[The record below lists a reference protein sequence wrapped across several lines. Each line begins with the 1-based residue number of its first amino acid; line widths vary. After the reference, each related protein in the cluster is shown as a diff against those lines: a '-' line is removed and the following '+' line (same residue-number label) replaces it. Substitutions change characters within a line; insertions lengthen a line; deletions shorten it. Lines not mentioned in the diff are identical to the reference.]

1 MRIELYDLRMLFH
14 KKAVPLCVHLDKN
27 AKLAACRQTKVMPQT
42 IKHYINF
49 MKKHFYFIAAICML
63 FAATLQVKAY
73 DLSYHFY
80 IPAAQ
85 GFVSESGYAMQWH
98 YEGSSESQIAAL
110 TADPDASSW
119 YQAIVSLSDYD
130 YNPIQFTLLN
140 ASTAEAATESVACEY
155 ATFGGYGL
163 LGKKADGSHFLY
175 FTTDEWSATY
185 PNDYLPYNLQ
195 AHQGQ
200 DTLYVSWESNSDP
213 GNWRVYVYDAND
225 LTQELSYNYL
235 YTKEGYVI
243 LSNSE
248 PMQIVWKV
256 VPNIYYEAQEA
267 LSVYSAPMSVLPSP
281 KVATNIHG
289 VLNADGTYTFSWD
302 AAESPDVKQ
311 YWINVLD
318 PTGKSVYS
326 SDKYL
331 RATSVTASIQA
342 MYSGTYSIVIAS
354 YGEDTWNSLGEGR
367 GTFEV
372 VPVAAHD
379 ITVRIML
386 GANSGIDTSTGVK
399 FDVEKTA
406 GNTEEVDATQESYG
420 WYSYTFNTTE
430 RGARVGVKNS
440 GYYYTPMIDIYGDT
454 CVEYNQYSGYRE
466 AECDARAND
475 YVPHDILVS
484 QNEDGTYTVSWLM
497 DATQR
502 VAYYRVYMSNSMTG
516 EYVLQLDE
524 CPIAQAIT
532 SGALAA
538 GFYYIQIAVFEQV
551 PNQWGGYDIYQIG
564 SANSYYNVEEQAS
577 HDITVRVLPQPGAGD
592 WIALTYNADNYDYT
606 DQVMF
611 EKEGEGPWYSCTFNT
626 TSPVV
631 NIKFLTTE
639 DYFYGGDG
647 KLIACGENTCIEFD
661 GEFRV
666 ADCNTTLK
674 DYSIS
679 NVQREDL
686 GGGKMTFSWE
696 CASTPEQF
704 AIYLCDADESPF
716 KVFKAD
722 GQARSFTGTVMV
734 DSAMATV
741 KWYVLPI
748 LQKDA
753 YLFDLKADG
762 APFALEASPY
772 IPKNINASVN
782 SDGTWTITWDPC
794 PEPVFAYSVYNSADG
809 YTMWTNDLTF
819 TTSNIP
825 SVGTFTVRITPQMPY
840 GEEGGTKTA
849 TFDVLPVPAR
859 DITIRVLIH
868 PDATGSAQQMYIP
881 DTYSYIDYV
890 DEGNGWYSY
899 TINSTLPAQSFQL
912 FGSQYTVS
920 KDTCFEYVSYLN
932 YAPCDATPHD
942 YRIDPASLQAVS
954 TPGRVTFSWA
964 PMSEKASQYTLEIQR
979 NQGYYWSSVHYHEVN
994 DTNYTY
1000 MVPDNQDGM
1009 EVRWVVYPSAPHHLY
1024 NQQCVG
1030 NEFTLQK
1037 SLIVLSNLQLTTSD
1051 SIHYHFTWESNT
1063 DTIQYQ
1069 FQISQGYYGA
1079 PLVSTILPNK
1089 AYDYTFLSGQNA
1101 YNCRVRAV
1109 NAAGEPL
1116 SDWISYVDGEGRDY
1130 FFVKSSL
1137 RIISN
1142 LQGAIAGNL
1151 LNYTWS
1157 SSVGK
1162 VFAYLE
1168 CQTAESYYITIF
1180 SDSIIN
1186 GNALS
1191 VPAAMDGRYVLRLT
1205 PAIEYAPGE
1214 YTPLSEE
1221 AMCTL
1226 NYFSTPTYHISI
1238 STTTGGFLPDDPSG
1252 DYPAGF
1258 IIYLRIMNEEGYRF
1272 IGWSDGNTEWRRAL
1286 IVEEA
1291 VSLIALFEPVPVYN
1305 VTFAATTGGKIKLN
1319 YSETEID
1326 RVDTTAYEGNFFNVE
1341 AVPAE
1346 GYVFY
1351 EWSDGY
1357 DNTNLSRSIYI
1368 SQDTMITAV
1377 FRPICYI
1384 TIPAAVGGRVQVSG
1398 AEYDKKT
1405 KKYSCVYGTEI
1416 TLKAD
1421 PDEGYRFAQWSDGD
1435 ENVTR
1440 TIIVTESINLAA
1452 TFSSVESP
1460 LSQYTLRVLS
1470 ADVELGVVS
1479 QVSGTYSEGD
1489 KITISATPNER
1500 AEFVQWS
1507 DGNTSATRVITINQ
1521 DLTLTAFF
1529 AVKQITLNI
1538 SAGVGGSVNAEVS
1551 GTYEYGTVITIIAT
1565 PAEGYHF
1572 VQWSDGYNFPSY
1584 DITLTEDLNLT
1595 ATFAQQSYRVT
1606 FLNADGSLIESDSYF
1621 YGEIPACSVTP
1632 TLEPTEE
1639 WIYTFEGWTPEI
1651 TAVTG
1656 NAVYIAQYSQSHA
1669 GGTGFMNAEVTEKAQ
1684 KLLINGQIY
1693 IIRAGKIYTIQ
1704 GQVVK

>member
-1 MRIELYDLRMLFH
+1 
-14 KKAVPLCVHLDKN
+14 
-27 AKLAACRQTKVMPQT
+27 
-42 IKHYINF
+42 
-49 MKKHFYFIAAICML
+49 MKKILTFLFAAICML
-63 FAATLQVKAY
+63 FAAQQVRAY
-73 DLSYHFY
+73 DFPYYFY
-80 IPAAQ
+80 IPASL
-85 GFVSESGYAMQWH
+85 GFATESGCAMQW
-98 YEGSSESQIAAL
+98 YVEGEDAQIALL
-110 TADPDASSW
+110 TADPEASNW
-119 YQAIVSLSDYD
+119 YIATVSRDNYD
-130 YNPIQFTLLN
+130 YEINFNLLN
-140 ASTAEAATESVACEY
+140 APTQEAATQSLANPY
-155 ATFGGYGL
+155 GTYGGYFLVGNDA
-163 LGKKADGSHFLY
+163 GGSFQLY
-175 FTTDEWSATY
+175 GVDSYDSQY
-185 PNDYLPYNLQ
+185 PNDYRPYNLQ
-195 AHQGQ
+195 AYQGQ

-213 GNWRVYVYDAND
+213 YSWQVYVYDAND
-225 LTQELSYNYL
+225 LNSAIANTFVYEYQKS
-235 YTKEGYVI
+235 GYVR
-243 LSNSE
+243 LNNAES
-248 PMQIVWKV
+248 MQIVWKV
-256 VPNIYYEAQEA
+256 VPNVSYDVQQA
-267 LSVYSAPMSVLPSP
+267 LTVYSEPMTVLPSP
-281 KVATNIHG
+281 KVATNIHAT
-289 VLNADGTYTFSWD
+289 LNADGTYTFSWD
-302 AAESPDVKQ
+302 AAQSPDVKQ

-326 SDKYL
+326 SENYL
-331 RATSVTASIQA
+331 RTTSITGSIKA
-342 MYSGTYSIVIAS
+342 MFSGTYSIVIAS

-372 VPVAAHD
+372 APVAAHD

-386 GANSGIDTSTGVK
+386 GDNSGIDTSAGVK
-399 FDVEKTA
+399 FEVEKTA
-406 GNTEEVDATQESYG
+406 GNSEEVDATQESYG

-430 RGARVGVKNS
+430 RGACVGVKNS
-440 GYYYTPMIDIYGDT
+440 GYYYTPMMEVYGDT
-454 CVEYNQYSGYRE
+454 CVEYSTNFGYRE

-502 VAYYRVYMSNSMTG
+502 VAYYRVYMHNSMTG
-516 EYVLQLDE
+516 ECVLQLDE

-538 GFYYIQIAVFEQV
+538 GFYYIQITVFEQV
-551 PNQWGGYDIYQIG
+551 PNQWGGYNIYQIG

-592 WIALTYNADNYDYT
+592 WLALTYNTDNYDYT
-606 DQVMF
+606 DQVTF
-611 EKEGEGPWYSCTFNT
+611 EKEGEGPWYSYTFNT

-639 DYFYGGDG
+639 DYFYGRDG

-666 ADCNTTLK
+666 ADCSTALK

-722 GQARSFTGTVMV
+722 GSARSFTGTVMV

-753 YLFDLKADG
+753 YLWDLRADG

-772 IPKNINASVN
+772 IPTNINASAN
-782 SDGTWTITWDPC
+782 SNGTWTITWDPC

-809 YTMWTNDLTF
+809 YTMWTNDPTF

-825 SVGTFTVRITPQMPY
+825 SVGTFTVRITPQMPN

-912 FGSQYTVS
+912 FGNQYTVS

-964 PMSEKASQYTLEIQR
+964 PISEKASQYTLEIQR
-979 NQGYYWSSVHYHEVN
+979 NQGYYWSSVHYQTID

-1000 MVPDNQDGM
+1000 IVPDDQDGL

-1063 DTIQYQ
+1063 DTIQYEL
-1069 FQISQGYYGA
+1069 QISQGYYGT

-1089 AYDYTFLSGQNA
+1089 AYDYTFLSGQNT

-1130 FFVKSSL
+1130 FFIKSSL

-1142 LQGAIAGNL
+1142 LQGSVVGNQ

-1191 VPAAMDGRYVLRLT
+1191 VTAAMDGRYILRLS
-1205 PAIEYAPGE
+1205 PAIEYAPGK
-1214 YTPLSEE
+1214 YATIYEE
-1221 AMCTL
+1221 SNCTL

-1291 VSLIALFEPVPVYN
+1291 VSLIALFEPVPEYN
-1305 VTFAATTGGKIKLN
+1305 VTFAATTGGKIKLG

-1357 DNTNLSRSIYI
+1357 DNRNLSRGVDI
-1368 SQDTMITAV
+1368 SQDTTITAV

-1398 AEYDKKT
+1398 AEYNKTT
-1405 KKYSCVYGTEI
+1405 KKYSCVYGTEV
-1416 TLKAD
+1416 TFKAD

-1440 TIIVTESINLAA
+1440 TIIVTESINLSA

-1479 QVSGTYSEGD
+1479 QVSGTYSYGD
-1489 KITISATPNER
+1489 KVTISATPNER

-1521 DLTLTAFF
+1521 NLTLTASF

-1538 SAGVGGSVNAEVS
+1538 SAGVGGSVNSEVN
-1551 GTYEYGTVITIIAT
+1551 GTYEYGTTITISAT

-1572 VQWSDGYNFPSY
+1572 VQWSDGKTIPTYS
-1584 DITLTEDLNLT
+1584 ITLTEDVNLT
-1595 ATFAQQSYRVT
+1595 ATFAQQTYRVT
-1606 FLNADGSLIESDSYF
+1606 FLNADGALIESNSYL
-1621 YGEIPACSVTP
+1621 YGETPACSVTP

-1656 NAVYIAQYSQSHA
+1656 NAVYTAQYSQSPA
-1669 GGTGFMNAEVTEKAQ
+1669 GGMGFINAEVGEKAQ